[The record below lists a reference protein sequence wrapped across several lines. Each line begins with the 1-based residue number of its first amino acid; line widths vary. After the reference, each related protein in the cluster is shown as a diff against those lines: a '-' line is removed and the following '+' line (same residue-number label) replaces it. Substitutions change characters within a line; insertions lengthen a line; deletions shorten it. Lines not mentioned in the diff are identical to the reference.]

1 MAGKDQK
8 RREERGGGTHVRHSC
23 RDCIIKKVSFK
34 VGNQNK
40 EIRFR
45 TRRQVGGYR
54 VSESTTSIKITAEP
68 SISDCTCTWDDKI
81 NVEFIRIHTG
91 LANQTRNQLFKMP
104 QLVETRRARIS
115 KQPNFIT
122 INECTLTMK
131 IKSINQALRNGN
143 VKGAQFNLKAV
154 PTRIGVRVRCN
165 GKWRTLLIVI
175 TD

>member
-1 MAGKDQK
+1 MAGKEQK
-8 RREERGGGTHVRHSC
+8 SRGKRVGGTHVRLNC
-23 RDCIIKKVSFK
+23 RDCIIKKVVFK
-34 VGNQNK
+34 VGSKNK
-40 EIRFR
+40 EIQFR

-54 VSESTTSIKITAEP
+54 VSESTTAIKITAEP
-68 SISDCTCTWDDKI
+68 SIPGCKCTWDDRI

-91 LANQTRNQLFKMP
+91 LANQTREQLFKMP
-104 QLVETRRARIS
+104 QLVETRRTRIS
-115 KQPNFIT
+115 KQPNYLT
-122 INECTLTMK
+122 VNRCTLTIK

-143 VKGAQFNLKAV
+143 IKGAQFNLKAV